1 MGDWSSFGK
10 ILISLGIFL
19 LTIGVIVWGLGKFF
33 NIGRLPGDIF
43 YQKGN
48 VTVYFPIVTCIIISI
63 ILTVIL
69 NLFNR

>member
-1 MGDWSSFGK
+1 LGDWSSFGK